1 MYLTILALPMISSI
15 VRGLFGR
22 KIGTTGAH
30 IITTSCLV
38 LSATLALVAFYEVGL
53 TGSPV
58 SIYLF
63 DWIDSESLLVQ
74 WSFLFDSLTVSM
86 MVPVLCV
93 SSLVHLYSISYM
105 GEDPHQQRFF
115 SYLSM
120 FTFFMLILERGDN
133 YLIMFVG

>member
-22 KIGTTGAH
+22 KIGTTRPH

-58 SIYLF
+58 
-63 DWIDSESLLVQ
+63 Q
-74 WSFLFDSLTVSM
+74 N
-86 MVPVLCV
+86 
-93 SSLVHLYSISYM
+93 LY
-105 GEDPHQQRFF
+105 
-115 SYLSM
+115 
-120 FTFFMLILERGDN
+120 
-133 YLIMFVG
+133 